1 MAIMIHTSTVIVKGH
16 VKGFS
21 GSRISEH
28 QKTGFRDDH
37 IKIIGIYTFT
47 GSGIS
52 SFHLNNFGIKHV
64 LINSNPSYFFRNDL
78 WLGEICVGDSMEC
91 QYRD

>member
-1 MAIMIHTSTVIVKGH
+1 MITLKSLD
-16 VKGFS
+16 F
-21 GSRISEH
+21 
-28 QKTGFRDDH
+28 
-37 IKIIGIYTFT
+37 GIYTFT

-78 WLGEICVGDSMEC
+78 WLGEICVGDPMEC
-91 QYRD
+91 QYRDSVISRVVARKIKEFREGTPTQISMNHKSLQL

>member
-28 QKTGFRDDH
+28 QKTGFRYDH
-37 IKIIGIYTFT
+37 IKIIGLWDLYIH
-47 GSGIS
+47 GILDFIIS
-52 SFHLNNFGIKHV
+52 LK
-64 LINSNPSYFFRNDL
+64 
-78 WLGEICVGDSMEC
+78 
-91 QYRD
+91 